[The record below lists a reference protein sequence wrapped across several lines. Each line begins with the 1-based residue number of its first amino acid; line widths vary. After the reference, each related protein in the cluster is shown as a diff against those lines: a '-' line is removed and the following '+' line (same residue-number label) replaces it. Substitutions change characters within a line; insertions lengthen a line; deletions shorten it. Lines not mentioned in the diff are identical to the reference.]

1 MKKICVLIA
10 AYRDPELL
18 DTIKSCLEQ
27 AEHSDRISFS
37 ICWQGAAEVEWQ
49 VGELSAIPN
58 CRVSY
63 YDHSQCQGVGWARLI
78 TQTMVG
84 DEDYVL
90 QIDSHSRLAKDWDS
104 KLIEMV
110 EELPEKS
117 LLTAYP
123 ASYDPAT
130 GEVQPDAQPYS
141 IGANFFNDYGV
152 LVLQACTTVVDTP
165 HQGYFL
171 SAGFIFA
178 PTAILGIPYD
188 PGMIFNGEESSLAAR
203 YVTNGWNI
211 YHPHEVFI
219 YHNYGRPEAHRP
231 FTDQNM
237 VDRELASYGRYREIM
252 GMDDTNWDYGVYG
265 LGSVRSLEEYQQLCG
280 VNFRERSIEE
290 RGRTG
295 LFR

>member
-1 MKKICVLIA
+1 MAKICVLLA

-18 DTIKSCLEQ
+18 DTINSCLSQ
-27 AEHSDRISFS
+27 ATDPSRVSFAV
-37 ICWQGAAEVEWQ
+37 CWQGSVEVEWQ
-49 VGELSAIPN
+49 VEVLQTIPN
-58 CRVSY
+58 CRVAY
-63 YDHSQCQGVGWARLI
+63 YDYSQCQGVGWARLI
-78 TQTMVG
+78 TQSLVH
-84 DEDYVL
+84 DEEYIL

-104 KLIEMV
+104 KLIAMLQG
-110 EELPEKS
+110 LPERS

-123 ASYDPAT
+123 ASYDPET
-130 GEVQPDAQPYS
+130 GEPQPDAQPYS

-152 LVLQACTTVVDTP
+152 LVLQACTLVVDQP

-178 PTAILGIPYD
+178 PAAILSIPYD
-188 PGMIFNGEESSLAAR
+188 PGIVFNGEESSLAAR

-211 YHPHEVFI
+211 YHPHEVFV
-219 YHNYGRPEAHRP
+219 YHHYERKTAHRP

-237 VDRELASYGRYREIM
+237 IEQELASYRRYREIM
-252 GMDDTNWDYGVYG
+252 DMDDTDWDYGVYG
-265 LGSVRSLEEYQQLCG
+265 LGTVRSLDEYQQLCG

-290 RGRTG
+290 RGRSG

>member
-1 MKKICVLIA
+1 MAKICVLLA

-18 DTIKSCLEQ
+18 DTINSCLSQ
-27 AEHSDRISFS
+27 ASNPTRISFA
-37 ICWQGAAEVEWQ
+37 ICWQGSVEVEWQ
-49 VGELSAIPN
+49 VEALQTIPN
-58 CRVSY
+58 CRVAY

-78 TQTMVG
+78 TQSLVH
-84 DEDYVL
+84 DEEYIL

-104 KLIEMV
+104 RMIAMLNG
-110 EELPEKS
+110 LPERS

-123 ASYDPAT
+123 ASYDPDT

-152 LVLQACTTVVDTP
+152 LVLQACTLVVDQP

-178 PTAILGIPYD
+178 SSAILSIPYD
-188 PGMIFNGEESSLAAR
+188 PGIVFNGEESSLAAR

-211 YHPHEVFI
+211 YHPHEVFV
-219 YHNYGRPEAHRP
+219 YHHYGRDGAKRP
-231 FTDQNM
+231 FTDRNL
-237 VDRELASYGRYREIM
+237 VTKELASYKRFRQIM
-252 GMDDTNWDYGVYG
+252 GMESSDQDLGVYG
-265 LGSVRSLEEYQQLCG
+265 LGSILSLKEYQERCG
-280 VNFRERSIEE
+280 VDFRMRTIEE
-290 RGRTG
+290 KGRHG

>member
-10 AYRDPELL
+10 SYRDPELL
-18 DTIKSCLEQ
+18 DTIKSCLNQ
-27 AEHSDRISFS
+27 ATDPSRVSFAV
-37 ICWQGAAEVEWQ
+37 CWQGSVEVEGQ
-49 VGELSAIPN
+49 VEILQTIPN
-58 CRVSY
+58 CRVAY

-78 TQTMVG
+78 TQSLVH
-84 DEDYVL
+84 DEEYVL

-104 KLIEMV
+104 KLIGML
-110 EELPEKS
+110 EELPPAS

-123 ASYDPAT
+123 ASYDPDT

-152 LVLQACTTVVDTP
+152 LVLQACTTVVDQP

-178 PTAILGIPYD
+178 PAAILSIPYD
-188 PGMIFNGEESSLAAR
+188 PGIVFNGEESSLAAR

-211 YHPHEVFI
+211 YHPHEVFV

-237 VDRELASYGRYREIM
+237 VEQELASYRRYREIM
-252 GMDDTNWDYGVYG
+252 RMDDTDWDYGVYG
-265 LGSVRSLEEYQQLCG
+265 LGKVRSLDEYQQLCG

-290 RGRTG
+290 RGRSG